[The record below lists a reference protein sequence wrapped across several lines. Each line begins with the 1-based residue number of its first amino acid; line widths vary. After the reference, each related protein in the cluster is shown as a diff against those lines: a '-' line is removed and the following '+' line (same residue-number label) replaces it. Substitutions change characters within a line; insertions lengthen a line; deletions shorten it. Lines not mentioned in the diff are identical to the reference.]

1 MRLTLKFTL
10 LLTAA
15 LLLALLLQ
23 SYSMLQQGRKLSQ
36 DLTEIG
42 AQVLTQASEA
52 QQQQRASLLADF
64 LAPTL
69 VGPVYYSD
77 FDGARKLIETAL
89 KQPDVQYVV
98 VFDAKGKLLHD
109 GSIAL
114 ERYGQLMQ
122 DEGATQAMQAR
133 ERVVQ
138 KLGERIEIVT
148 PLWIGADYIGGFR
161 VGLSLANARGL
172 VNAENQRLRE
182 AGQHNLT
189 MRTLKTL
196 PVLLLLAAIAML
208 LAFGVARGLVAPIE
222 KLKRYARALQSGDYQ
237 SRLASTRK
245 DEIGDVMRSFD
256 AMAEAVRHHHEEIG
270 VLAYS
275 DSLTGLPNRN
285 RVKII
290 LQQHL
295 SQIGAGQMAIILC
308 DLDDFKR
315 INDSLGH
322 DAGDL
327 LITELSLRFKRWIDE
342 QAIAAGAEFE
352 LARFGGDEF
361 VILVK
366 GTQARPVAER
376 YAQHLLSGCAQGVQ
390 LGERQVF
397 ITLSIGVAFY
407 PDDGNTVDTLL
418 KNADVAMY
426 QAKMAGKNTLRLF
439 APAMVEAVS
448 NRLNL
453 EGELRNA
460 IARGQLQMHYQPLVD
475 INSRR
480 IIGAEALMR
489 WTHPDLGEVSPS
501 LFIPLAEDTDL
512 IASLGEWAL
521 NQACKQLRSWDA
533 QLPSGFYLTVN
544 VSVRQLR
551 RQDMG
556 AVVGAVLAAFPMA
569 GKYLHLEITES
580 SLFESSV
587 HAHGVLERLKNL
599 GIGLWLDDFGTG
611 FSGLSQLRRLPVQG
625 VKIDKSFISEM
636 AHDPEDLAITQAI
649 IAMAGSLGMKVTAE
663 GVETEQQL
671 NLLRERRCDTAQGY
685 LFSKAVPAD
694 AFLKLLLADLQ
705 LQRVAIQHV

>member
-10 LLTAA
+10 LLTVA

-23 SYSMLQQGRKLSQ
+23 SYLMLQQGRKLSQ
-36 DLTEIG
+36 DLTDIG
-42 AQVLTQASEA
+42 AQVLTQASET

-77 FDGARKLIETAL
+77 FDGVRKLIETAL

-98 VFDAKGKLLHD
+98 VFDAEGKLLHD

-114 ERYGQLMQ
+114 ERYGQPMQ
-122 DEGATQAMQAR
+122 DEGAKQATLAR
-133 ERVVQ
+133 ERITQ

-148 PLWIGADYIGGFR
+148 PLWVGADYLGGFR
-161 VGLSLANARGL
+161 VGLSLANARTL
-172 VNAENQRLRE
+172 VEVENERLRV

-189 MRTLKTL
+189 MRTLKTV
-196 PVLLLLAAIAML
+196 PVLLILAGIATL
-208 LAFGVARGLVAPIE
+208 LAFGVARGLVAPIV
-222 KLKRYARALQSGDYQ
+222 KLKRYAQALQAGDYQ
-237 SRLASTRK
+237 RRIESDRK
-245 DEIGDVMRSFD
+245 DEIGDVMQSFD
-256 AMAEAVRHHHEEIG
+256 AMAQAVAHHHEEVG
-270 VLAYS
+270 VLAFS

-285 RVKII
+285 RVKIL

-295 SQIGAGQMAIILC
+295 SKINSGAMAIILC

-327 LITELSLRFKRWIDE
+327 LIKELSQRFARWIDE
-342 QAIAAGAEFE
+342 HGPPTPTQFE

-361 VILVK
+361 VILVQ
-366 GTQARPVAER
+366 GAQARVAAER

-397 ITLSIGVAFY
+397 ITLSIGIALY
-407 PDDGNTVDTLL
+407 PEDGNTVDTLL

-453 EGELRNA
+453 EGELRHA

-475 INSRR
+475 INSRK

-489 WTHPDLGEVSPS
+489 WSHPDLGEVSPS

-521 NQACKQLRSWDA
+521 NQACAQLRSWDS
-533 QLPSGFYLTVN
+533 QLPSSFYLTVN

-556 AVVGAVLAAFPMA
+556 NVVESVLAAFPAA

-625 VKIDKSFISEM
+625 VKIDKSFIAEM
-636 AHDPEDLAITQAI
+636 ARDPEDLAITQAI

-663 GVETEQQL
+663 GVETEEQL
-671 NLLRERRCDTAQGY
+671 ALLRERRCDTAQGY

-694 AFLKLLLADLQ
+694 AFLALLVADLS
-705 LQRVAIQHV
+705 QHSKLV